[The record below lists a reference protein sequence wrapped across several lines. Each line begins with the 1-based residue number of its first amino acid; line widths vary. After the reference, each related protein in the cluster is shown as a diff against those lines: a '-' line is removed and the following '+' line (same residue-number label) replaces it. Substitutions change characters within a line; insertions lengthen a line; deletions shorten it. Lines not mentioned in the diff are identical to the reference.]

1 MNAEQIMKIFADT
14 AYIRTG
20 GSPEELRTAQY
31 LQDKIAGLGLKAEIV
46 PFDVPMSRI
55 QEAVLQVDGVE
66 VTCKGYLCA
75 GNGEVEAPFYYLR
88 DSSPYALS
96 KCRGKIVM
104 IDGYLGYWVYHDLLE
119 NGAVG
124 FVTYDG
130 NTNYADRD
138 IDQRE
143 LRSYVHNGN
152 RIPGV
157 NINANVICSLGV
169 LIVGF
174 AMLIKGAD
182 LFVEGASKIAAKF
195 KIPQIV
201 IGLTIVAMGT
211 SAPEAAISI
220 SAAFQDAAA
229 ISIGNVVGSNIM
241 NILLILGVSAV
252 ITNLKI
258 KPNTLKFEIPF
269 VVIITAVLLL
279 LGWIGGGL
287 DKIDGVIMLV
297 LFAAFLGY
305 LFYLY
310 KKGDDSSADEV
321 PQLTEKDKIPVL
333 IFITLIGLVSIV
345 LGSDLTVASAKSI
358 AQVIGVDDRTISL
371 TVVAFGTSLPE
382 LITCIAASLK
392 KKSDIAIGNII
403 GSNIF
408 NILFVV
414 GLASICSPSVLTFGE
429 AFIIDTIVAIATAV
443 LLGLLVL
450 RKKELTRAGGIIMLV
465 AYAGYFAYLFINP
478 LGLA

>member
-75 GNGEVEAPFYYLR
+75 GSGEVEAPFYYLR

-96 KCRGKIVM
+96 QCRGKIVM

-157 NINANVICSLGV
+157 NINAKDAVELIRKGASTAKITLKQEEYTGQSHNVVLDMPGQVDEYIAFTAHYDSTSLSQGAYDNMSGSLG
-169 LIVGF
+169 
-174 AMLIKGAD
+174 
-182 LFVEGASKIAAKF
+182 
-195 KIPQIV
+195 
-201 IGLTIVAMGT
+201 
-211 SAPEAAISI
+211 
-220 SAAFQDAAA
+220 
-229 ISIGNVVGSNIM
+229 
-241 NILLILGVSAV
+241 ILGVAEHFAAHPHRYDLRFIWCGSEERGLLGSKAYCADEEKLKNCVLNINLDMIGCIMGKFISCVTGEEKMCHYISYLGDELGFPVEVKQDVYSSDSTPFADKGVPAV
-252 ITNLKI
+252 SFARIAP
-258 KPNTLKFEIPF
+258 PNTATIHNRYDTMALMKGEQM
-269 VVIITAVLLL
+269 VLDTDFL
-279 LGWIGGGL
+279 IAFAERMANAARCPVAREMPENMKEKL
-287 DKIDGVIMLV
+287 DI
-297 LFAAFLGY
+297 Y
-305 LFYLY
+305 L
-310 KKGDDSSADEV
+310 
-321 PQLTEKDKIPVL
+321 
-333 IFITLIGLVSIV
+333 
-345 LGSDLTVASAKSI
+345 
-358 AQVIGVDDRTISL
+358 
-371 TVVAFGTSLPE
+371 
-382 LITCIAASLK
+382 C
-392 KKSDIAIGNII
+392 
-403 GSNIF
+403 
-408 NILFVV
+408 
-414 GLASICSPSVLTFGE
+414 
-429 AFIIDTIVAIATAV
+429 
-443 LLGLLVL
+443 
-450 RKKELTRAGGIIMLV
+450 RKRA
-465 AYAGYFAYLFINP
+465 P
-478 LGLA
+478 KQ